1 MTLKSYSAS
10 FASCLAAMSIL
21 LAASP
26 APAAAAD
33 NHNCSPEQVRELI
46 TLLKSDGPKADKAL
60 ACKKLAIFGG
70 KDAVPALAPLLT
82 DPELTSWA
90 RIALE
95 SIPGSEAD
103 AALRNALDKVQGR
116 VLVGVIN
123 SSPCAVTP
131 KPSALS
137 SSSSIPPT
145 RMSPQPPPW
154 RWAASGAPK
163 PPRR

>member
-1 MTLKSYSAS
+1 MPRRRLCSLPRC
-10 FASCLAAMSIL
+10 CLL

-33 NHNCSPEQVRELI
+33 SHNCSPEQVRALI
-46 TLLKSDGPKADKAL
+46 TLLKSNGPKADKAL

-82 DPELTSWA
+82 DPELASWA

-95 SIPGSEAD
+95 AIPGPAAD
-103 AALRNALDKVQGR
+103 AALRNAMDKVQGR

-123 SSPCAVTP
+123 SIAVRRDP
-131 KPSALS
+131 KAVSGLVKKLKATDPDS
-137 SSSSIPPT
+137 
-145 RMSPQPPPW
+145 PPPPRW
-154 RWAASGAPK
+154 RWAASAARK